1 MVKAGYKQTEIG
13 AIPEDWDVKTLQ
25 NAMEE
30 NFITDQMD
38 GNHGEL
44 YPRSHEFVAFGVPYI
59 SANDFANGRVSFG
72 SCKYLR
78 PERAKKF
85 KKGIAK
91 DGDVLF
97 AHNATVG
104 PVAVLKCEDEFVIL
118 STTATYYRCNENLLE
133 NYYLKSSF
141 EAEYFKKQYTAVM
154 SQSTRNQVPITAQR
168 KFRVALP
175 KRGEQKA
182 IAEALSDVDGLIASL
197 EALIEKKRQI
207 KTGAM
212 QQLLT
217 GKVRLPGF
225 GEGKGSKQTELGEIP
240 EDWEIVNF
248 SKLAEI
254 DPENLG
260 SNTDSNYAFNYIS
273 LEDASRGNLRGF
285 SEQIFQSSPSRAR
298 RILKDRDVLF
308 GTVRPNLKSHY
319 LFENHN
325 GNWICSTGFAVL
337 RAKEKIADPG
347 FIFYSLFSRAVE
359 KQIDTLI
366 AGSNYPA
373 VNSRDVN
380 QLIIAKPNFDEQQ
393 AISKIIKGFDV
404 EVGALEQRLAKTKAL
419 KQGMMQ
425 ELLTGRTRLI

>member
-13 AIPEDWDVKTLQ
+13 VIPEDWDVVKVET
-25 NAMEE
+25 
-30 NFITDQMD
+30 
-38 GNHGEL
+38 
-44 YPRSHEFVAFGVPYI
+44 
-59 SANDFANGRVSFG
+59 
-72 SCKYLR
+72 
-78 PERAKKF
+78 
-85 KKGIAK
+85 IAK
-91 DGDVLF
+91 LGGG
-97 AHNATVG
+97 TT
-104 PVAVLKCEDEFVIL
+104 PSRSKEF
-118 STTATYYRCNENLLE
+118 
-133 NYYLKSSF
+133 
-141 EAEYFKKQYTAVM
+141 YFKNGYINWVKTTDLNNYQISKSEEKLTDEAINETNLKIHPKNSILVAMYGGFNQIGRTGLLVKEASINQALVAILPNESVYSSM
-154 SQSTRNQVPITAQR
+154 FLLFYLNYKVDRWKSVASSSRKDPNITSKDVKNFLVSMPSTIE
-168 KFRVALP
+168 
-175 KRGEQKA
+175 EQEA
-182 IAEALSDVDGLIASL
+182 IAEALSDVDGLIGAL

-217 GKVRLPGF
+217 GKTRLPGF
-225 GEGKGSKQTELGEIP
+225 GEGKGKGKGFKQTELGEIP

-273 LEDASRGNLRGF
+273 LEDASRGKLRGF